1 MTPNST
7 LQSKLGGSHS
17 TIIGGRH
24 GKKFLKIISDHPD
37 VKRIIPSV
45 ITVKGKSAPGGKIDV
60 KLLRPDSRGN
70 LRALLTH
77 GTSSQEVR
85 IVTNVGMEQEGEKIM
100 QELNAM
106 FME

>member
-1 MTPNST
+1 MTSNST

-24 GKKFLKIISDHPD
+24 GKKLLKIISDHPD

-60 KLLRPDSRGN
+60 KILRPDSRGN

-85 IVTNVGMEQEGEKIM
+85 IVTNVGMEEEGERIM